1 MSTPSVSPLTF
12 PGPTALA
19 TWTNPEGGFFRWVT
33 FNNAIDTSNCS
44 RLQLPRRS
52 LHPGSRLLGFRKFR
66 QCTSLRIANPR
77 KD

>member
-1 MSTPSVSPLTF
+1 MSTPSVSAINIPWADRTSHVDHSRGRLL
-12 PGPTALA
+12 P
-19 TWTNPEGGFFRWVT
+19 RVT